1 MKTESCRTASVTASA
16 ATAASAANASRG
28 PRISQRACAA
38 KNVANR
44 IARPAASSA
53 FAVTAYRRAA
63 RSSQRTRSAE
73 PAPIPIAIW
82 TGSFNQ
88 PRSIE

>member
-1 MKTESCRTASVTASA
+1 MKTDSWRTESVTARP
-16 ATAASAANASRG
+16 ATTAIARKAETG
-28 PRISQRACAA
+28 PMSDQRAWAA

-53 FAVTAYRRAA
+53 FAVTAYCRAA
-63 RSSQRTRSAE
+63 RNSQRTRRE
-73 PAPIPIAIW
+73 APTPMPIAIC
-82 TGSFNQ
+82 TGSVSQ